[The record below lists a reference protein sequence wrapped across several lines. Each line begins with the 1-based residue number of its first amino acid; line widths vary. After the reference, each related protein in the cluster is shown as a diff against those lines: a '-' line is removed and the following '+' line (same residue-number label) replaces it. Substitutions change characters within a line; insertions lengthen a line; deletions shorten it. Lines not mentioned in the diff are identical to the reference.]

1 MATTAARM
9 ANADLPTV
17 RRLEAAGFRA
27 WPAEN
32 VSYDG
37 TWSVRTTPG
46 LPTRRSN
53 SVTPLDRSDCDA
65 LESRLPGL
73 RARFAEAGF
82 PVTFR
87 ITPLTGPRLVEQL
100 DARGWPVIT
109 PSLVMRAELGSLPD
123 AEAEAEM
130 VSSGAFCRAGIA
142 IGAIDA
148 ARAAPLEALF
158 ARVPGKIGLFVLS
171 IDGQPA
177 AKAMCTV
184 DGTLAGIY
192 EVATAP
198 AFRGQG
204 LARKVVS
211 AALGFAGANGAR
223 AGFLMVDE
231 SNAPAI
237 ALYKSFGFSTA
248 YPYEYRAEPEAAT

>member
-9 ANADLPTV
+9 AEADLPTV

-27 WPAEN
+27 WPAEK

-53 SVTPLDRSDCDA
+53 SVTPLDRSDCDG

-87 ITPLTGPRLVEQL
+87 ITPLTGQRLADQL
-100 DARGWPVIT
+100 DERGWPVIT
-109 PSLVMRAELGSLPD
+109 PSLVMRAELGAMPD
-123 AEAEAEM
+123 GQADAEM
-130 VSSGAFCRAGIA
+130 VSSAAFCRAGIA
-142 IGAIDA
+142 IGAINP

-158 ARVPGKIGLFVLS
+158 ARVPAKLGLFVLS
-171 IDGQPA
+171 VDGKPA

-184 DGTLAGIY
+184 DGALAGIY

-211 AALGFAGANGAR
+211 AALGFAGASGAR

-248 YPYEYRAEPEAAT
+248 YPYEYRAEPETTT

>member
-1 MATTAARM
+1 MT
-9 ANADLPTV
+9 NADLPTV
-17 RRLEAAGFRA
+17 RRFEAAGFRA
-27 WPAEN
+27 WPAEH

-53 SVTPLDRSDCDA
+53 SVTALDRSDCDG
-65 LESRLPGL
+65 LERRLPDL
-73 RARFAEAGF
+73 RRRFADAGF

-87 ITPLTGPRLVEQL
+87 ITPLTGRRLVDQL
-100 DARGWPVIT
+100 DEMGWPVIT
-109 PSLVMRAELGSLPD
+109 PSLVMRAALDAAPGAQPD
-123 AEAEAEM
+123 VET
-130 VSSGAFCRAGIA
+130 VSPDAFCRAGIA

-158 ARVPGKIGLFVLS
+158 ARVPARLGLFVLS
-171 IDGQPA
+171 VDGKPA

-198 AFRGQG
+198 ALRGKG

-211 AALGFAGANGAR
+211 TALAFSAAHGAR
-223 AGFLMVDE
+223 TSFLMVDQ
-231 SNAPAI
+231 SNDPAI
-237 ALYKSFGFSTA
+237 ALYESYGFEA
-248 YPYEYRAEPEAAT
+248 VYPYQYRAEPEAGHE

>member
-1 MATTAARM
+1 M
-9 ANADLPTV
+9 ANGDLPTV

-27 WPAEN
+27 WPAQH

-53 SVTPLDRSDCDA
+53 SVTPLDRSDCDG
-65 LESRLPGL
+65 LEERLPGL
-73 RARFAEAGF
+73 RVRFSEAGF

-87 ITPLTGPRLVEQL
+87 ITPLTGPHLVDRLDEK
-100 DARGWPVIT
+100 GWPVIT
-109 PSLVMRAELGSLPD
+109 PSLVMRADLDSGPKAPGD
-123 AEAEAEM
+123 VEA
-130 VSSGAFCRAGIA
+130 VSPAAFSQAGVA
-142 IGAIDA
+142 IGAIHP

-158 ARVPGKIGLFVLS
+158 ARVPGRTGLFVLS
-171 IDGQPA
+171 VDGQPA

-184 DGTLAGIY
+184 DGALTGIY

-198 AFRGQG
+198 AFRGKG
-204 LARKVVS
+204 LARQVVS
-211 AALGFAGANGAR
+211 AALAFAHANGAR
-223 AGFLMVDE
+223 TGFLMVDQ
-231 SNAPAI
+231 SNDPAI

>member
-1 MATTAARM
+1 MAIIAADM
-9 ANADLPTV
+9 QLDLPTV
-17 RRLEAAGFRA
+17 RRFEAAGFRA
-27 WPAEN
+27 WPAQS

-37 TWSVRTTPG
+37 TWSVRTTAG

-53 SVTPLDRSDCDA
+53 CVTPLDQGDCDA

-87 ITPLTGPRLVEQL
+87 ITPLTGSRLIDQL
-100 DARGWPVIT
+100 DERNWPVIT
-109 PSLVMRAELGSLPD
+109 PSLVMRADMTAMSLKPAD
-123 AEAEAEM
+123 IRQVTPA
-130 VSSGAFCRAGIA
+130 AFCQAGIA

-148 ARAAPLEALF
+148 ARTVPLEALLD
-158 ARVPGKIGLFVLS
+158 RVPAKLQLFVLS
-171 IDGQPA
+171 VDGKPA
-177 AKAMCTV
+177 AKVMCTV

-198 AFRGQG
+198 AFRGKG

-211 AALGFAGANGAR
+211 AALACAMESGAR
-223 AGFLMVDE
+223 TSFLMVDE
-231 SNAPAI
+231 NNEPAI
-237 ALYKSFGFSTA
+237 ALYRSLGFTSV
-248 YPYEYRAEPEAAT
+248 YPYEYRVEPQVSE